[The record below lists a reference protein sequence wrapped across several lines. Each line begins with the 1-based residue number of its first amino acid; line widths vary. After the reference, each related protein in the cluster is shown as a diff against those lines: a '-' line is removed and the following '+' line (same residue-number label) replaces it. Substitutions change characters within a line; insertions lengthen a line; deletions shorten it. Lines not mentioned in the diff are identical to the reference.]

1 MRLNVHLLD
10 GCRYGRDYGI
20 YYITISMCKLVVVGL
35 KLSSRRDLVSDKRD
49 AL

>member
-1 MRLNVHLLD
+1 MFTCWMDVDMEEIML
-10 GCRYGRDYGI
+10 
-20 YYITISMCKLVVVGL
+20 YITISMCKLVVVGL